1 MENNYKYLFPYEK
14 IPYSSR
20 IIIYGAGDLG
30 QDYVLQMEITHY
42 CHVVAIA
49 DRNYQKYPPMTAR
62 VIAPAD
68 IHEYEFDYVV
78 IALRMQAAYPE
89 ILRVLHEQ
97 GIEDDRIICVFERNY
112 EEISMFRVNENV
124 EKHDVPYACD
134 ITKQSI
140 AILSTGGFGDMVI
153 QKRFVTELIKYAPE
167 CRIDFYNIKA
177 ISFLKHL
184 YTDTENVNLVMDD
197 LGYRYRTEK
206 GKYALSLTIEACHF
220 IRVDNWNRDD
230 ALIYFPREFARRID
244 ILKTVSDTENVGI
257 NTPAYLTMERRRFKG
272 LNAYNGF
279 NYDGAFDIDDKNV
292 NIPLDDMFAEKFARL
307 GLGRYITVNYGN
319 GDSDSSEGIAKS
331 WDRESFEAVIKDFRG
346 KYLAFKIVQ
355 VGGKSAYKLK
365 GTDQYVLGED
375 FRLVLHILKN
385 SLLHLDIEG
394 GLVHIASQLGT
405 KCIVLFGPTVP
416 DYYGYEENINIRS
429 GDCRECWGLYSNVNR
444 CARDMKE
451 PICMK
456 RITPEM
462 VSAKID
468 EYMEVIRCQK

>member
-20 IIIYGAGDLG
+20 IIIYGAGELG

-49 DRNYQKYPPMTAR
+49 DRNYKKYPPMTAR

-97 GIEDDRIICVFERNY
+97 GIEDDRIVCVFERNY

-124 EKHDVPYACD
+124 EKHDVLYACD

-167 CRIDFYNIKA
+167 CKIDFYNIKA
-177 ISFLKHL
+177 ISFLKYL
-184 YTDTENVNLVMDD
+184 YTDTENVNQVVDD
-197 LGYRYRTEK
+197 LGYRYRTSK
-206 GKYALSLTIEACHF
+206 SRYTLSLTIEACHF
-220 IRVDNWNRDD
+220 IRVDNWNREN
-230 ALIYFPREFARRID
+230 ALNYYPEEFVQRLD
-244 ILKTVSDTENVGI
+244 ILKTVSDRECIGI
-257 NTPAYLTMERRRFKG
+257 NTPAYLTLTRRRFKG
-272 LNAYNGF
+272 LNAYSGF
-279 NYDGAFDIDDKNV
+279 NYDGAFDINDKKT
-292 NIPLDDMFAEKFARL
+292 NIPIDESFEGRFANY
-307 GLGRYITVNYGN
+307 GLKHYVTVNYGN
-319 GDSDSSEGIAKS
+319 GDSESSEGIAKS
-331 WDRESFEAVIKDFRG
+331 WSREAFEIVIRDFKRRYPDI
-346 KYLAFKIVQ
+346 KVVQ
-355 VGGKSAYKLK
+355 ISGKSAYKLK
-365 GTDQYVLGED
+365 GADKYILGED

-385 SLLHLDIEG
+385 SMLHLDIEG